1 MIDFNAILT
10 QAMAQAVQTA
20 VDAAIQ
26 PLLVRIRVLEDQL
39 EEQTFTGNVKKIVQ
53 DEFEITDFNNL
64 IDIDAEDVDFTSTF
78 ESSDFEEAVRSV
90 IRNSL

>member
-1 MIDFNAILT
+1 
-10 QAMAQAVQTA
+10 MAQAVQTA